1 MADLI
6 RYDLLAQDAL
16 RGVVRKVL
24 SDAAKSGLPG
34 DHHFFIEFNFD
45 APGVKI
51 SERLRQSQFKKSPE
65 SHFMTIVL
73 QHQFWDLAVTDKH
86 FEIGL
91 SFGGVPEKLVV
102 PFDAIKGF
110 YDPSVQFGLQFEI
123 AADASAMDGNA
134 ANEADGVIP
143 AGAMPATERR
153 PAPRG
158 APAEPEEKPKG
169 AARAQKKDAD
179 AAAKKS
185 GKDGAKEDTEEG
197 AEAQPSAQVVSLDKF
212 RKK

>member
-1 MADLI
+1 MTDLI

-24 SDAAKSGLPG
+24 ADAAKGGLPG

-45 APGVKI
+45 APGVRI
-51 SERLRQSQFKKSPE
+51 SERLRQQQLKKSPD

-73 QHQFWDLAVTDKH
+73 QHQFWDLVVTEKY

-102 PFDAIKGF
+102 PFDSIKGF

-123 AADASAMDGNA
+123 APQAQPADA
-134 ANEADGVIP
+134 ANEPGD
-143 AGAMPATERR
+143 AGTSSDRR

-158 APAEPEEKPKG
+158 AASEPEETPRTIPARGKKEAAEPSSPKP
-169 AARAQKKDAD
+169 AD
-179 AAAKKS
+179 EP
-185 GKDGAKEDTEEG
+185 GEPGG
-197 AEAQPSAQVVSLDKF
+197 AQVVSLDKF

>member
-34 DHHFFIEFNFD
+34 DHHFFIEFNLD

-51 SERLRQSQFKKSPE
+51 SERLRQSQLKKSPD

-73 QHQFWDLAVTDKH
+73 QHQFWDLVATDKY

-110 YDPSVQFGLQFEI
+110 YDPSVQFGLQFELAPETQI
-123 AADASAMDGNA
+123 MPANA
-134 ANEADGVIP
+134 ANEADG
-143 AGAMPATERR
+143 ATPISERR

-158 APAEPEEKPKG
+158 AASEPEEMPK
-169 AARAQKKDAD
+169 ASSARAKKKDAESTSKKN
-179 AAAKKS
+179 AK
-185 GKDGAKEDTEEG
+185 DTVKES
-197 AEAQPSAQVVSLDKF
+197 AEPAGAQPSAQVLSLDKF